1 MQPFINRDGVRKW
14 KKMENREHDLV
25 LSSYMT
31 HQVLYTHIR
40 WNGDANPC
48 CCAPIMI
55 LQHVRH
61 YAAAPAGAPKGAK
74 KLFGRPSNNLTSGI
88 VGLANVGKSTFFQ
101 AITKS
106 KLGNPANYPFAT
118 IQPEEARVLVPG
130 AELDRLAELYASR
143 KKIPAI
149 LKIFDIAGLVRGA
162 SDNKGLGNAFLNDIR
177 SVDGIFQIVRAFK
190 DSEITHIE
198 GNVDPVRDLTIV
210 QDELILKDMEF
221 IENSIEKLEVQL
233 KHKGNKLM
241 HEITFMEQQL
251 EALTAAYDLLMEGQ
265 KVINKSDW
273 KDDHIDALNVNNLL
287 TAKPSVILVNVNE
300 EDFLS
305 QSNEFLEDIQEWV
318 DEFSPGSP
326 VILFSAD
333 FETKLNEE
341 QKSDQKY
348 NSTSALPG
356 IIQEM
361 RRVLNLISFYT
372 CGDIEARQWT
382 IRQNTTCPKAAG
394 VIHTDF
400 EKTFINAE
408 LIKYDDVKEL
418 KHPFDEKSLKSKGK
432 VQRVGKNYIVE
443 DGDILHFK
451 AAAAKKK

>member
-1 MQPFINRDGVRKW
+1 MTFWTCIRK
-14 KKMENREHDLV
+14 
-25 LSSYMT
+25 YTT
-31 HQVLYTHIR
+31 HHGST
-40 WNGDANPC
+40 DT
-48 CCAPIMI
+48 
-55 LQHVRH
+55 
-61 YAAAPAGAPKGAK
+61 AK

-106 KLGNPANYPFAT
+106 ELGNPANYPFAT
-118 IQPEEARVLVPG
+118 IEPEEARVLVPS
-130 AELDRLAELYASR
+130 EKLDKLQQLYQSK

-177 SVDGIFQIVRAFK
+177 SVDGIYQVVRAFK

-198 GNVDPVRDLTIV
+198 GNIDPVRDLTIV

-221 IENSIEKLEVQL
+221 IENSIEKLNVQL
-233 KHKGNKLM
+233 KHKGNTPL
-241 HEITFMEQQL
+241 HEISFMENQL
-251 EALTAAYDLLMEGQ
+251 EALTIAYDLLMEGQ
-265 KVINKSDW
+265 KIINKKNW
-273 KDDHIDALNVNNLL
+273 KNDHIDALNIHNLL

-300 EDFLS
+300 SDYLNN
-305 QSNEFLEDIQEWV
+305 SNDYLNDINNWCK
-318 DEFSPGSP
+318 EFSPDSP
-326 VILFSAD
+326 IILFSAD
-333 FETKLNEE
+333 YETKININKQQYES
-341 QKSDQKY
+341 KS
-348 NSTSALPG
+348 SLPK

-361 RRVLNLISFYT
+361 RKVLNLISFYT

-382 IRQNTTCPKAAG
+382 IRANTSCPKAAG

-408 LIKYDDVKEL
+408 LIKFENIKDL
-418 KHPFDEKSLKSKGK
+418 NPPFDEKILRSKGK
-432 VQRVGKNYIVE
+432 IQRVGKNYIVE

>member
-1 MQPFINRDGVRKW
+1 MRLLQQIRTYVAT
-14 KKMENREHDLV
+14 
-25 LSSYMT
+25 SSHNNT
-31 HQVLYTHIR
+31 VKSQR
-40 WNGDANPC
+40 
-48 CCAPIMI
+48 
-55 LQHVRH
+55 
-61 YAAAPAGAPKGAK
+61 

-118 IQPEEARVLVPG
+118 IEPEEARVLVPSY
-130 AELDRLAELYASR
+130 ELDTLTKLYGSK

-198 GNVDPVRDLTIV
+198 GNVDPIRDLTIV

-221 IENSIEKLEVQL
+221 IENSIEKLSVQL
-233 KHKGNKLM
+233 KHKGNKPI
-241 HEITFMEQQL
+241 HEISSMELQL
-251 EALTAAYDLLMEGQ
+251 ESLTIAYDLLMEGQ
-265 KVINKSDW
+265 KIINKKDW
-273 KDDHIDALNVNNLL
+273 KDNHIDALNIHNLL

-300 EDFLS
+300 NDFLN
-305 QSNEFLEDIQEWV
+305 QSNEFLNDIQKWV
-318 DEFSPGSP
+318 NEFSPDSP
-326 VILFSAD
+326 IILFSAD
-333 FETKLNEE
+333 FETKLNDENNNNIDNNKFEE
-341 QKSDQKY
+341 
-348 NSTSALPG
+348 NSALPE
-356 IIQEM
+356 IIQQM
-361 RRVLNLISFYT
+361 RKVLNLISFYT

-382 IRQNTTCPKAAG
+382 IRQNATCPNAAG

-408 LIKYDDVKEL
+408 LIKFNDVKDL
-418 KHPFDEKSLKSKGK
+418 NPPFDEKVLKSKGK
-432 VQRVGKNYIVE
+432 IQRVGKNYIVE